1 MLERYSLSPMKE
13 LWTLEAQYE
22 RWLVV
27 ELAALSAL
35 EELGLIPQGV
45 SIAIKSKARIDV
57 KRIQELEREIGHDLI
72 AFLWAL
78 EEEVGEEG
86 RWLHY
91 GLTSSDVKDTALAL
105 LLRDALG
112 VIQRKVGRLKAALRV
127 LALSHK
133 GTPLLGR
140 THGQWAEPT
149 TFGHKVLVWY
159 AELLRVEERLNRAKE
174 GISVGKL
181 SGAVGTHAYFPPE
194 AEERA
199 LGRLGLKPCEA
210 ASQVIPRDRHAE
222 VVFALASAASL
233 VEKIA
238 LEVRHLSRAEVK
250 EVEEGRPEGSSA
262 MPHKR
267 NPILSERLCGL
278 ARVVRA
284 AVEPI
289 LESAV
294 LWHERDMSH
303 SSVER
308 ILLPQ
313 CFLVVDYMLDR
324 GAKLVEE
331 LRIYPT
337 RMRERVE
344 EALGLPFSE
353 GLLLA
358 LVQAGMGRRE
368 AHLLVAELSQ
378 EAEKRGKPLWE
389 IASQDPRIL
398 KHLPAEEVRSL
409 FDLERVLRN
418 VEASFARVFPS
429 GYNPS
434 DNG

>member
-1 MLERYSLSPMKE
+1 MEK
-13 LWTLEAQYE
+13 
-22 RWLVV
+22 
-27 ELAALSAL
+27 
-35 EELGLIPQGV
+35 
-45 SIAIKSKARIDV
+45 
-57 KRIQELEREIGHDLI
+57 
-72 AFLWAL
+72 
-78 EEEVGEEG
+78 
-86 RWLHY
+86 
-91 GLTSSDVKDTALAL
+91 
-105 LLRDALG
+105 
-112 VIQRKVGRLKAALRV
+112 
-127 LALSHK
+127 
-133 GTPLLGR
+133 
-140 THGQWAEPT
+140 
-149 TFGHKVLVWY
+149 
-159 AELLRVEERLNRAKE
+159 
-174 GISVGKL
+174 
-181 SGAVGTHAYFPPE
+181 
-194 AEERA
+194 
-199 LGRLGLKPCEA
+199 LGLKPCEA

-222 VVFALASAASL
+222 VIFALASTAAL

-289 LESAV
+289 LESTV

-313 CFLVVDYMLDR
+313 CFLLVDYMLDR
-324 GAKLVEE
+324 GAKLIEE
-331 LRIYPT
+331 LRVYPE
-337 RMRERVE
+337 RMRKRIE

-358 LVQAGMGRRE
+358 LVRAGMGRRE

-378 EAEKRGKPLWE
+378 EAEKGGKPLWE
-389 IASQDPRIL
+389 IASQDPRVL

-418 VEASFARVFPS
+418 VGVSFARVFPS
-429 GYNPS
+429 GYNPA